1 MKPEA
6 ERHHDRTLY
15 DLKGLGFPE
24 IPLFGQYRQ
33 LGSTPPLPCHA
44 HRGLMEICYLVSGR
58 QTYRVGG
65 RNYVLTGN
73 DVFVTFPDEV
83 HDSGMHP
90 QERGRLYWMHLRL
103 SPAPR
108 RLLHLDAAATRELAR
123 ALRALPVRCFRG
135 SDELRHRFNDVFA
148 RLEQPARRLETG
160 HAVLALLL
168 EVLDCSRRFQA
179 RKPSA
184 DINDALAWIHE
195 RLPDRV
201 TIAELATRARLSP
214 SRFMARFKSE
224 AGMSAGEYILRR
236 RIETGRALLAQGR
249 SVLDAALESGFCSSQ
264 YFATQF
270 KRVTRQ
276 TPSEYREAAQRRPA

>member
-1 MKPEA
+1 MKA
-6 ERHHDRTLY
+6 RVERHQDRTLY
-15 DLKGLGFPE
+15 DLRGVGFPE

-33 LGSTPPLPCHA
+33 LGSAPPLPCHA
-44 HRGLMEICYLVSGR
+44 HRGVMEICYLVSGR

-65 RNYVLTGN
+65 RSHGLKGN
-73 DVFVTFPDEV
+73 DVFVTFPGEI
-83 HDSGMHP
+83 HDSGPHP

-108 RLLHLDAAATRELAR
+108 HLLHLDAAATRELTR
-123 ALRALPVRCFRG
+123 EMLALPVRCFRG
-135 SDELRHRFNDVFA
+135 SDALRRRFDAVFA

-160 HAVLALLL
+160 HVLLALLL
-168 EVLDCSRRFQA
+168 EVVACSRRFQD

-184 DINDALAWIHE
+184 DISHALAWLQE
-195 RLPDRV
+195 RLPDRI
-201 TIAELATRARLSP
+201 TIAELAAHARLSP

-224 AGMSAGEYILRR
+224 VGMSAGEYILRR
-236 RIETGRALLAQGR
+236 RVEGGCALLAQGR
-249 SVLDAALESGFCSSQ
+249 SVLDAALEAGFCSSQ

-276 TPSEYREAAQRRPA
+276 TPSEYRAAAARRR